1 MFYFYFRGFSII
13 CSIFGLSKPLVSSQP
28 DYNPSIFSW
37 RTLWSLVVVASL
49 IIFSVFQMKIDMNS
63 IVDSIHS
70 EISYTNNVI
79 VSVIIILNNITN
91 WEKIY
96 RMYDVFDKVNREL
109 KLRPN
114 SIKMMSLKL
123 YVWFF
128 IELSLLS
135 IFAILEITYVVQ
147 PYVIIIRIPV
157 FLSIFHLIVHLSL
170 MLSVLKVINFNML
183 ELLKKNSTDDVV
195 IYSYET
201 TTGAVSYIFNYNIY
215 FPYVKSDIVIDLKIL
230 CKIYDDLCS
239 CLQLLEK
246 CHGVDFIYCS
256 IYEHILKVL
265 LTIWLMFT
273 NAVAAVTI
281 ITKNET
287 TEPSLE
293 IIKAVEVIL
302 WFCVGCFID
311 EQMTQEVEYT
321 QLLVIKN
328 LINFKCDKNR
338 KEVLNTFNTVINSNR
353 LQFRACN
360 LYRMNYGTILGTVV
374 SVITYSI
381 IAVQLL

>member
-1 MFYFYFRGFSII
+1 
-13 CSIFGLSKPLVSSQP
+13 
-28 DYNPSIFSW
+28 
-37 RTLWSLVVVASL
+37 
-49 IIFSVFQMKIDMNS
+49 
-63 IVDSIHS
+63 
-70 EISYTNNVI
+70 
-79 VSVIIILNNITN
+79 
-91 WEKIY
+91 
-96 RMYDVFDKVNREL
+96 
-109 KLRPN
+109 
-114 SIKMMSLKL
+114 
-123 YVWFF
+123 
-128 IELSLLS
+128 
-135 IFAILEITYVVQ
+135 
-147 PYVIIIRIPV
+147 
-157 FLSIFHLIVHLSL
+157 
-170 MLSVLKVINFNML
+170 ML
-183 ELLKKNSTDDVV
+183 EFLKKNSTDDVV

-246 CHGVDFIYCS
+246 CHGVD
-256 IYEHILKVL
+256 VL
-265 LTIWLMFT
+265 LTVWLMFT

-287 TEPSLE
+287 TAPSLE